1 MNKTRCH
8 QYSNACG
15 LHDIHLQK
23 SGNDL
28 DVLAPAGSGRLWSMS
43 LSHGAAISRSTSCWE
58 GKCLLLHTGA
68 WTEYQGMCLKHAIF
82 FILGENKQRAI
93 RLCDTVVEW
102 ECVSSVDFHYRPQ
115 LTHQYFFSLKMEP
128 KTKGLKQQQQ
138 QHKKLL
144 AAMLSQDSF
153 ESVHSPT
160 PSVIEEDID
169 NEDDAMELL
178 GNFKN

>member
-8 QYSNACG
+8 QYSNTCG
-15 LHDIHLQK
+15 LHDIHLLK

-28 DVLAPAGSGRLWSMS
+28 DVLAPAGSERLISMS
-43 LSHGAAISRSTSCWE
+43 LSHGAAIRRNTSCWK
-58 GKCLLLHTGA
+58 GKRLHLHTGG
-68 WTEYQGMCLKHAIF
+68 WTEYQGMHQKHAIF
-82 FILGENKQRAI
+82 FILGENKQCAI
-93 RLCDTVVEW
+93 RLCDSVVQR
-102 ECVSSVDFHYRPQ
+102 ECISSVDFHYRPR
-115 LTHQYFFSLKMEP
+115 LTHQYFSSLKMEP

-160 PSVIEEDID
+160 PSVIEDDID